1 VKILEDNNINFKV
14 INYLET
20 PLNKNEIKLLL
31 SQLNLEAKDILRK
44 TENDFKVLDLSQQDI
59 ENEDLVINAI
69 VNNPKI
75 LQRPIIVK
83 NNKAVIGRPPERVHE
98 IL

>member
-1 VKILEDNNINFKV
+1 MKILEDNNINFKV

>member
-1 VKILEDNNINFKV
+1 MKILEDNNINFKI

-31 SQLNLEAKDILRK
+31 SQLNLKAKDILRK
-44 TENDFKVLDLSQQDI
+44 TENDFKALELNQQDL
-59 ENEDLVINAI
+59 ENEDLVINVI

-83 NNKAVIGRPPERVHE
+83 DNKAVIGRPPERVHE